1 MYQCNET
8 GRLFEEPR
16 EVRDEFGEWE
26 GVCPCCGETD
36 YDEVFPCGMC
46 GKYVPDDAWVGD
58 SRTGCHL
65 CDDCR
70 KGAIVTLFETGAA
83 DLSEPEEI
91 WLDDML
97 DGGGWED
104 LKKFYKEARHVKAVL

>member
-1 MYQCNET
+1 MYQCNDT

-91 WLDDML
+91 WLDYML

-104 LKKFYKEARHVKAVL
+104 LKKFYKEVRHVHAV

>member
-8 GRLFEEPR
+8 GRLFEELR
-16 EVRDEFGEWE
+16 YVRDEFGEWE

-97 DGGGWED
+97 DGGCWED
-104 LKKFYKEARHVKAVL
+104 LKKFYKEARHVKAVS

>member
-1 MYQCNET
+1 MYQCNDT

-46 GKYVPDDAWVGD
+46 GRFVGD
-58 SRTGCHL
+58 DFRVWSGRLSDYL
-65 CDDCR
+65 CTDCR
-70 KGAIVTLFETGAA
+70 KKAALTLFETGAA

-104 LKKFYKEARHVKAVL
+104 LKKFYKEARHVKAVS